1 MPKVLRFSL
10 SLLNFFRISDFGF
23 RISDFGFRISD
34 FGFEVM
40 GIADKINIL
49 IVDDLPEK
57 LLVIE
62 SVLEELGENLI
73 MADSGPEA
81 LRRVLEQDF
90 AVILLDVN
98 MPGMDGFEAAS
109 FIRNRRKSAH
119 TPIIFITAFADEMHT
134 TQGYSLGAVDYILS
148 PVVPEILRTKVK
160 VFVDL
165 YRMTQQ
171 VKQQAEERVA
181 LAHEQ
186 AARAIAE
193 EATRRSTFLA
203 EASKVLSSSL
213 ETEATL
219 RGLLRLVVPY
229 LADVAG
235 VTLLSES
242 SPVWR
247 SELAWLSPT
256 GQEVH
261 VCSLDGSQGPTDE
274 VRSALERVLAGG
286 EAQTLEGLA
295 VPYPPSAC
303 MNGGATGNEEML
315 HSVILLPLK
324 ARGRTLGAL
333 TMGQG
338 SSGRRFSPADRALAD
353 DLAGRAAI
361 ALDNARLYRNVQE
374 ADRHKNEFLSMLA
387 HELRNPLAP
396 IRNAVHLL
404 RLRGSNEPELRSIQ
418 EMVDRQVQQ
427 LIRLVDDLLDLSR
440 ITRGKIRLQTEP
452 LDMAGVIARAIE
464 TSQPLLDA
472 RKHTLTVT
480 LPAESLRVRGD
491 PVRLAQVLAN
501 LLNNAAK
508 YTEENGHIGLTAQRE
523 ADKIVLRVKDDG
535 VGIPANMLSS
545 IFELFTQVDR
555 SIDRAQGGLG
565 IGLTLVHKLVEMHD
579 GRVEAFSAGPNQGS
593 EFVVRLPVLTLS
605 GGLQLPEIPAPGA
618 NAPRP
623 EQRPCRVLI
632 VDDNMDAA
640 RSLSMV
646 LELRGHEVRTCYDG
660 AAGLAE
666 AEGFEPEIVLL
677 DIGLPGMDGF
687 EVARRLRA
695 RPRSPQ
701 PLLVALT
708 GYGQP
713 EDVRRSREAG
723 FDHHLVKPADPEAL
737 TALFPSVPVRPRQPV

>member
-1 MPKVLRFSL
+1 
-10 SLLNFFRISDFGF
+10 
-23 RISDFGFRISD
+23 
-34 FGFEVM
+34 M
-40 GIADKINIL
+40 GAADKINIL

-57 LLVIE
+57 LLVLE
-62 SVLEELGENLI
+62 SILEELGENLI
-73 MADSGPEA
+73 LVNSGREA
-81 LRRVLEQDF
+81 LRRVLQHDF

-98 MPGMDGFEAAS
+98 MPGMNGFEAATL
-109 FIRNRRKSAH
+109 IRNRRKSAH

-134 TQGYSLGAVDYILS
+134 AQGYSLGAVDYIFS
-148 PVVPEILRTKVK
+148 PVVPEILRSKVK

-165 YRMTQQ
+165 HRMTQQ
-171 VKQQAEERVA
+171 VKRQAEERIA

-186 AARAIAE
+186 AARAAAE

-203 EASKVLSSSL
+203 EASKVLSNSL

-235 VTLLSES
+235 VTLRGES
-242 SPVWR
+242 GPAWR
-247 SELAWLSPT
+247 SELAWLSPSDR
-256 GQEVH
+256 EVC
-261 VCSLDGSQGPTDE
+261 VCSLDGSEGPTDE

-286 EAQTLEGLA
+286 EAEALEGLA
-295 VPYPPSAC
+295 VPYPPTAC
-303 MNGGATGNEEML
+303 IAPDRRDAGPTGTEEML
-315 HSVILLPLK
+315 HSAIILPLK

-338 SSGRRFSPADRALAD
+338 SSGRRFSLADRALAD

-404 RLRGSNEPELRSIQ
+404 RLRGSNEPELKSIQ

-452 LDMAGVIARAIE
+452 LNMAGVIARAVE

-472 RKHTLTVT
+472 RKHELTIA
-480 LPAESLRVRGD
+480 LPPEPLRVQGD

-508 YTEENGHIGLTAQRE
+508 YTEEGGRIRLTAER
-523 ADKIVLRVKDDG
+523 ADGEVVLRVTDNG

-555 SIDRAQGGLG
+555 SLDRAQGGLG
-565 IGLTLVHKLVEMHD
+565 IGLTLVHKLVEMHG

-593 EFVVRLPVLTLS
+593 EFVVHLPMLTLS
-605 GGLQLPEIPAPGA
+605 EGHQPPELVPSSRAD
-618 NAPRP
+618 APRS
-623 EQRPCRVLI
+623 ETRPCRVLI
-632 VDDNMDAA
+632 VDDNMDGA

-646 LELRGHEVRTCYDG
+646 LELRGHEVRACYDG
-660 AAGLAE
+660 VSGLAE
-666 AEGFEPEIVLL
+666 AEVFEPEIVLL

-695 RPRSPQ
+695 RPQSPQ

-713 EDVRRSREAG
+713 DDVRRSREAG

-737 TALFPSVPVRPRQPV
+737 TALFPSAPTKAQQPV